1 MPPSAAVW
9 PTSDCL
15 AAGCGEL
22 VKVWQQGDPTSEIKI
37 FEGTS
42 VSSVD
47 FSRNNK
53 VLAVAG
59 DKGQVVL
66 YSNRPQPP
74 NGDRA
79 VGRCPDI
86 PKAGL
91 DCITCVRFAASDTHL
106 IGGAR
111 NGTVRIWSLRSKD
124 VHKDERVVT
133 GLTGSATSVAIN
145 HTTEVLASASSTG
158 QVLLHDFNTGQ
169 KWKSLLRG
177 GSGTAA
183 GSLSFSRL
191 APGQLAGGSGS
202 GTLLVWD
209 VDRMELAD
217 ELGVHKGAV
226 TGLSF
231 SEAGAELLLS
241 CSADGT
247 AKCTDRR
254 TAKAVWSI
262 AAPRGSSFSSL
273 SAKHD
278 GTLLALGTSAGCV
291 QVHDIRRASTA
302 LSLQQFSDTSSPVTS
317 VRWQHPHTSRSSS
330 RPASASMAPS
340 STVTPSTSVAPPA
353 SAAVSS
359 ATTATWQRQ
368 HAPPTA
374 PGQRASA
381 AAGSTAAA
389 AAAGGTARSPR
400 PEVSN
405 TSASMDFGIR
415 ALSPVQLLGS
425 PADEAESAPPLQPAA
440 GPAPG
445 TSSLR
450 TPAAPPHTSA
460 AAAAAAATV
469 TPPALATPTDSL
481 ASAGPGAAPFM
492 FTPGI
497 GLGYLNGADT
507 TPLAGADITP
517 VSMPAGAGSDAV
529 VVPAAVA
536 QLNAAAAAAAPEP
549 AAAPA
554 EATGRPGSRR
564 SSSSAGLDS
573 RPPPAAGAGKPGGRG
588 SALPGAAA
596 GAGSSV
602 AGGGSSAASGG
613 GAASGK
619 GSGPSRS
626 NSGVGLAAAAGAA
639 AGGGTSSRA
648 GSRPSTGAGAGASA
662 ASGGAAAGGSRSS
675 TRSSADGGA
684 DAAAPA
690 APAAGAVGSR
700 PGSAASAGAE
710 GAGAAE
716 LGAQG
721 QGAEGLLLAA
731 PRPGSAAAAA
741 VAVGG
746 LREDVFRAYMD
757 QHMKELK
764 QDIKAM
770 HLDMLCQFHQAQ
782 MDLVSVVDGVVQRQ
796 DQLAEMVAELAGALQ
811 GLRAVKAQPGSLM
824 PWL

>member
-145 HTTEVLASASSTG
+145 HTTEVLASASNVIYSDIRLLQRALQDVDKRVCLSRLGAVASCHGVVLVSLKAATHSSTG

-254 TAKAVWSI
+254 TAKAVWTI

-330 RPASASMAPS
+330 RPVSASMAPS

-381 AAGSTAAA
+381 AAGSTAA

-460 AAAAAAATV
+460 AAAAAATV

-497 GLGYLNGADT
+497 GLGYLN
-507 TPLAGADITP
+507 
-517 VSMPAGAGSDAV
+517 
-529 VVPAAVA
+529 
-536 QLNAAAAAAAPEP
+536 
-549 AAAPA
+549 
-554 EATGRPGSRR
+554 
-564 SSSSAGLDS
+564 
-573 RPPPAAGAGKPGGRG
+573 
-588 SALPGAAA
+588 
-596 GAGSSV
+596 
-602 AGGGSSAASGG
+602 
-613 GAASGK
+613 
-619 GSGPSRS
+619 
-626 NSGVGLAAAAGAA
+626 
-639 AGGGTSSRA
+639 
-648 GSRPSTGAGAGASA
+648 
-662 ASGGAAAGGSRSS
+662 
-675 TRSSADGGA
+675 
-684 DAAAPA
+684 
-690 APAAGAVGSR
+690 
-700 PGSAASAGAE
+700 
-710 GAGAAE
+710 E

-731 PRPGSAAAAA
+731 PRPGFAAA

-770 HLDMLCQFHQAQ
+770 HLDMLRQFHQAQ

>member
-254 TAKAVWSI
+254 TAKAVWTI

-330 RPASASMAPS
+330 RPVSASMAPS

-381 AAGSTAAA
+381 AAGSTAA

-460 AAAAAAATV
+460 AAAAAATV

-497 GLGYLNGADT
+497 GLGYLN
-507 TPLAGADITP
+507 
-517 VSMPAGAGSDAV
+517 
-529 VVPAAVA
+529 
-536 QLNAAAAAAAPEP
+536 
-549 AAAPA
+549 
-554 EATGRPGSRR
+554 
-564 SSSSAGLDS
+564 
-573 RPPPAAGAGKPGGRG
+573 
-588 SALPGAAA
+588 
-596 GAGSSV
+596 
-602 AGGGSSAASGG
+602 
-613 GAASGK
+613 
-619 GSGPSRS
+619 
-626 NSGVGLAAAAGAA
+626 
-639 AGGGTSSRA
+639 
-648 GSRPSTGAGAGASA
+648 
-662 ASGGAAAGGSRSS
+662 
-675 TRSSADGGA
+675 
-684 DAAAPA
+684 
-690 APAAGAVGSR
+690 
-700 PGSAASAGAE
+700 
-710 GAGAAE
+710 E

-731 PRPGSAAAAA
+731 PRPGFAAA

-770 HLDMLCQFHQAQ
+770 HLDMLRQFHQAQ